1 MRYTTAINPTA
12 RESLLGPKGA
22 IAATFSI
29 GSEGQNVVLQRAGK
43 KYSVHWS
50 NIKRH
55 TRHRGVDDGAKLPH
69 YHYRD
74 DGFKIWDAIEAYVSS
89 IIHMFYADGTAV
101 KDDQELQDFAK
112 DLHSNGFP
120 AYGGSSMGHDFPPCI
135 VSRAELIEICTL
147 IMFTGSAQHA
157 AVNFGQYTYYSFVP
171 NSPFTLHEPRPAEK
185 GKLTYQELM
194 KAFPK
199 DKETKL
205 ITVLT
210 NLLSAYSPDE
220 VWHRTQTTSLYLK
233 ENVAV
238 YKSEIMQP
246 SLHFYDLFVLRYFWG
261 ATQLSCLWRMKVK
274 LL

>member
-1 MRYTTAINPTA
+1 
-12 RESLLGPKGA
+12 
-22 IAATFSI
+22 
-29 GSEGQNVVLQRAGK
+29 
-43 KYSVHWS
+43 
-50 NIKRH
+50 
-55 TRHRGVDDGAKLPH
+55 
-69 YHYRD
+69 
-74 DGFKIWDAIEAYVSS
+74 
-89 IIHMFYADGTAV
+89 MFYADDTAV
-101 KDDQELQDFAK
+101 KDDQELQHFAK

-171 NSPFTLHEPRPAEK
+171 NSPFTLHEPPPAEK

-194 KAFPK
+194 KALPNE
-199 DKETKL
+199 KETKL

-220 VWHRTQTTSLYLK
+220 VWHHTQTTSLYLK

-246 SLHFYDLFVLRYFWG
+246 SLHF
-261 ATQLSCLWRMKVK
+261 
-274 LL
+274 